1 MINLFEIPINII
13 KFFKVEN
20 FSHKFRKLENLKR
33 ILKVH
38 SLLEI
43 KPFDKNL
50 KNIVAK
56 VGDNYILSSMEYD
69 TKLKKFNFK
78 QLGRMKGY
86 PYLVRDCEEYYP
98 DKDIYYSFYIAK
110 VKANEFRKGIGKKLI
125 QLAKCESY
133 RYDCNGKIHLDAVN
147 EARPPFYF
155 YRALGFDSQDKL
167 KINIIDQYRKLNQPL
182 PDKYKKWCI
191 SMYLPENKTGMRI

>member
-33 ILKVH
+33 VLKVH

-86 PYLVRDCEEYYP
+86 PYLVRDCEEYYEAKRLLKFLDYFLGIDVTRVP
-98 DKDIYYSFYIAK
+98 QNSILREFIGGGCFDI
-110 VKANEFRKGIGKKLI
+110 
-125 QLAKCESY
+125 
-133 RYDCNGKIHLDAVN
+133 
-147 EARPPFYF
+147 
-155 YRALGFDSQDKL
+155 
-167 KINIIDQYRKLNQPL
+167 
-182 PDKYKKWCI
+182 
-191 SMYLPENKTGMRI
+191 